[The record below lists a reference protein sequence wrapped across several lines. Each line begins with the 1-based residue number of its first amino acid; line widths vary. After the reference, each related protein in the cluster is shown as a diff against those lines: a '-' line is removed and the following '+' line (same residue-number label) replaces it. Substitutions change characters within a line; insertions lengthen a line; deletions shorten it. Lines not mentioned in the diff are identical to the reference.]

1 MLALIERNGGAPIR
15 VPAGRMMIDGAWYEA
30 RDGRTI
36 AVHDPATEEKIA
48 DIAAAS
54 SEDVD
59 RAVQAAHRTFESS
72 VWQKMRPL
80 DRGRLLEKLALLV
93 ERDAEEFARLE
104 TLDNGKPYFVSR
116 HVDLKFTMDALR
128 YYAGWSSKMAGEYIA
143 LSPFFDDGGTYRA
156 YTERRPV
163 GVVGGITPWN
173 FPLGQ
178 AIQKIAPAI
187 AFGCTI
193 VLKPS
198 EEASLTTLRLGE
210 LILEAGF
217 PDGAVNIVT
226 GYGHEAGQA
235 LVDHA
240 LVRKIAFTGST
251 ATGQK
256 ILQSSA
262 LQMKRVT
269 LELGGKSPA
278 VILADADLDKAIP
291 GAANAIFPNSG
302 QVCTAGSRLFVEAS
316 IFDEVSRGVAEIARG
331 LRLGSGFDADS
342 ELGPLISARQVERVS
357 ALVAGGVDDGAE
369 PLCGGVRD
377 DRKGYF
383 YQPTV
388 LTRTNAAMKVAREE
402 IFGPVVLAMP
412 FDDLRQIKSL
422 ANDTVYGLGASIWTR
437 DINKAHLLA
446 SQIDAGT
453 VWINTHNILDTAM
466 PFGGTKLSGLG
477 REFGSEVIHA
487 YTEPKAVCMRL
498 ETTEFG

>member
-1 MLALIERNGGAPIR
+1 MLALIERNGGVPIR
-15 VPAGRMMIDGAWYEA
+15 VPAGRMMIDGAWHEA

-59 RAVQAAHRTFESS
+59 RAVQSAHRTFESS
-72 VWQKMRPL
+72 AWQKMRPL

-116 HVDLKFTMDALR
+116 HVDLKFTVDALR

-217 PDGAVNIVT
+217 PDGGVNIVT

-331 LRLGSGFDADS
+331 MRIGSGFDADT

-357 ALVAGGVDDGAE
+357 ALVAGGLDDGAE
-369 PLCGGVRD
+369 PLCGAARD